1 MKVGRTYKGSSDIC
15 DGKAERGGGAMNK
28 NLKQ

>member
-1 MKVGRTYKGSSDIC
+1 MKVGRTYKVSD
-15 DGKAERGGGAMNK
+15 DNGGGKAERYGEAMNK